1 MSATKKQNSSQP
13 DRSIVVGTDGSPSAT
28 TAVRRAAAL
37 ARAEGAR
44 LHIVTAYDPSITAA
58 RRKVMD
64 AMPDAMSWKVS
75 PGQEAEDVAAQA
87 AGLVAADGV
96 DVQSHAEP
104 GDPATVL
111 VGLADKVHADLLVV
125 GNKGMHG
132 AGRILNS
139 VPNKV
144 SHRASCDVLIVDT
157 TGAGKAA

>member
-1 MSATKKQNSSQP
+1 MSATKKHTPKP

-28 TAVRRAAAL
+28 TAVRRAADL

-44 LHIVTAYDPSITAA
+44 LHIVTAYDPSITAT
-58 RRKVMD
+58 RRKVID
-64 AMPDAMSWKVS
+64 AMPEELAWRAS

-96 DVQSHAEP
+96 DVEAHAEP

-111 VGLADKVHADLLVV
+111 VDLADKVHADLLVV

-144 SHRASCDVLIVDT
+144 SHRAGCDVLIVDT
-157 TGAGKAA
+157 TGKAA